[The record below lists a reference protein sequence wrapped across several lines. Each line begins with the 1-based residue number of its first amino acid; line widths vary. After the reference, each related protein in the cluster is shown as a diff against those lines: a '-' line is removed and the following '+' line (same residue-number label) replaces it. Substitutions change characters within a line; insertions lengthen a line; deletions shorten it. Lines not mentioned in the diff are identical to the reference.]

1 MKTVPLT
8 LNVNG
13 ERVTTLA
20 EPRESLADVLR
31 ERLSLTATHVGCEH
45 GACGACSVEVDGKV
59 VRSCLMLGVMVEGCE
74 IKTLEGLRD
83 DPIVALLRRTFHE
96 KHGVQCGFCTPG
108 MLVMARDL
116 LKNGKVTSERDVR
129 EGMAGQICRC
139 TGYSG
144 IIRAILAAAEEM
156 RDTSAS
162 GSASP

>member
-1 MKTVPLT
+1 MSGIEIGFA
-8 LNVNG
+8 VNG
-13 ERVTTLA
+13 ERMTAEVEPRTTLA
-20 EPRESLADVLR
+20 DFLR
-31 ERLSLTATHVGCEH
+31 ERLGLTGTHLGCEH

-59 VRSCLMLGVMVEGCE
+59 VRSCLMLGVMAEGRE

-83 DPIVALLRRTFHE
+83 DPVIALLRRTFHE

-116 LKNGKVTSERDVR
+116 LKNRTVTSERDVR

-156 RDTSAS
+156 QGTSAS
-162 GSASP
+162 GPASA